1 MSAAAARSSFLR
13 VHPPS
18 IGVEVTADRVT
29 VVSVERDARGVVVA
43 GHATE
48 TLPPGAVL
56 PGLNAA
62 NVQEPN
68 AAGEALRRALERAG
82 ARGHRAALIIPDA
95 VARVSLVGFETVP
108 ARAEDLDQLIRWQAR
123 KSVPFPI
130 ETAQVSWTPGARRD
144 TGHEFIVTM
153 ARRDLIEEY
162 EALATRAGLY
172 PGIVDLAT
180 FNLVNAVL
188 AEPAPGGGPWT
199 ADLGAG
205 AAAPSSDWLLV
216 NLTRGDATLAIIRG
230 SDLIFFRNRT
240 TAGDET
246 LEDLVHQ
253 TAMYHED
260 RLGGG
265 RFARVIVAGMAAVA
279 GQEAEASRRQIEGRM
294 GVPLERIDPRGVATL
309 RDRISAGPDLLEA
322 LAAPLGVLVRE
333 EVA

>member
-130 ETAQVSWTPGARRD
+130 ETAQVSWTPGARRE

-188 AEPAPGGGPWT
+188 ASGPGISG
-199 ADLGAG
+199 
-205 AAAPSSDWLLV
+205 DWLLV
-216 NLTRGDATLAIIRG
+216 NLAPDYVSVAIVRG
-230 SDLIFFRNRT
+230 SDVVFYRHRGAEDDT
-240 TAGDET
+240 TLTDV
-246 LEDLVHQ
+246 VHQ
-253 TAMYHED
+253 TAMYYED
-260 RLGGG
+260 RLAGGTFSRVVLAG
-265 RFARVIVAGMAAVA
+265 AARGATGDDGLEAV
-279 GQEAEASRRQIEGRM
+279 RRELEGRLGTRVETVANGDTL
-294 GVPLERIDPRGVATL
+294 GVGLPDRAT
-309 RDRISAGPDLLEA
+309 AGPTRLDLV
-322 LAAPLGVLVRE
+322 APAIGVVLRE
-333 EVA
+333 RAGP